1 MAHKEKIDYLLIN
14 LRELEKLIAGMRDM
28 EIFPASFFSQC
39 FSLSRQLMNELHS
52 LEAEQIEELARQ
64 MEEHR
69 KLIESIPPRDMAAST
84 TAQPA
89 FPAEE
94 HARHRQAEQPFHRAT
109 PSAPQ
114 PPLPPPLA
122 ETETE
127 PAAPAAHR
135 LTGEPTDEV
144 PGRPEPA
151 TLPPPPPEAVPA
163 PPTIPQPQPEIPLP
177 ETPAIKTSAETLEK
191 GPSAPGTG
199 TREIPMARTRPVVSP
214 EVTIGEK
221 PTISLNEVLEK
232 KNLSDFRKA
241 FSLNDRFRF
250 RRELFGGDEE
260 KMNRA
265 IRDLNELTTYEDSIS
280 YLHHQ
285 LQWNV
290 DDAAVADFILLLEK
304 RFS

>member
-1 MAHKEKIDYLLIN
+1 MAHQEKIDYLLIN
-14 LRELEKLIAGMRDM
+14 LRELEKLIAGMRDT
-28 EIFPASFFSQC
+28 EIYPASFFSQC

-52 LEAEQIEELARQ
+52 LETEQIEELARQ

-69 KLIESIPPRDMAAST
+69 KLIESIPRRDIAPP
-84 TAQPA
+84 TATAEPA
-89 FPAEE
+89 FPADE
-94 HARHRQAEQPFHRAT
+94 HLAGRPAAQSFSS
-109 PSAPQ
+109 SAPAV
-114 PPLPPPLA
+114 PP
-122 ETETE
+122 T
-127 PAAPAAHR
+127 PASAPKTDTPAPAAHR
-135 LTGEPTDEV
+135 LTGEPLVEA
-144 PGRPEPA
+144 PGCSESA
-151 TLPPPPPEAVPA
+151 TLPPPPPETVPA
-163 PPTIPQPQPEIPLP
+163 PPTIPQPLPEIPFPENPATKISP
-177 ETPAIKTSAETLEK
+177 ETPEK
-191 GPSAPGTG
+191 ASSAPGTG
-199 TREIPMARTRPVVSP
+199 LKEISMARTRPVVSP

-221 PTISLNEVLEK
+221 PTISLNEVLER

-260 KMNRA
+260 KMNRV
-265 IRDLNELTTYEDSIS
+265 IRELNELATYEDSIS

>member
-28 EIFPASFFSQC
+28 EIYPASFFSQC
-39 FSLSRQLMNELHS
+39 FSLSHQLMNELHS
-52 LEAEQIEELARQ
+52 LEAEQIQELAQQ

-69 KLIESIPPRDMAAST
+69 KLIESIPPHPMAAPPV
-84 TAQPA
+84 APAPPVFPVEEPLANQQADQPVRL
-89 FPAEE
+89 
-94 HARHRQAEQPFHRAT
+94 HT
-109 PSAPQ
+109 PPEPL
-114 PPLPPPLA
+114 PPLPVSEPETVAPVAAVSRPANEPLGD
-122 ETETE
+122 E
-127 PAAPAAHR
+127 PDR
-135 LTGEPTDEV
+135 REQD
-144 PGRPEPA
+144 
-151 TLPPPPPEAVPA
+151 TLPPPPP
-163 PPTIPQPQPEIPLP
+163 
-177 ETPAIKTSAETLEK
+177 
-191 GPSAPGTG
+191 
-199 TREIPMARTRPVVSP
+199 
-214 EVTIGEK
+214 VTIGEK

-260 KMNRA
+260 KMNRT
-265 IRDLNELTTYEDSIS
+265 IRDLNELTTYEDSIG
-280 YLHHQ
+280 YLHTQ

>member
-1 MAHKEKIDYLLIN
+1 MAHQEKIDYLLIN

-28 EIFPASFFSQC
+28 EIYPASFFSQC

-52 LEAEQIEELARQ
+52 LETEQIEELARQ

-69 KLIESIPPRDMAAST
+69 QLIESIPPR
-84 TAQPA
+84 QI
-89 FPAEE
+89 E
-94 HARHRQAEQPFHRAT
+94 
-109 PSAPQ
+109 
-114 PPLPPPLA
+114 
-122 ETETE
+122 
-127 PAAPAAHR
+127 APAA
-135 LTGEPTDEV
+135 TPV
-144 PGRPEPA
+144 PPIAPAPPVSPSPEPLA
-151 TLPPPPPEAVPA
+151 HRQTEQPVGAYTPPEPLTLRPASEPETVVPVAAVSSPADEPLGEEPIRRKQDTPPPPPPA
-163 PPTIPQPQPEIPLP
+163 
-177 ETPAIKTSAETLEK
+177 
-191 GPSAPGTG
+191 
-199 TREIPMARTRPVVSP
+199 
-214 EVTIGEK
+214 TIGEK

-265 IRDLNELTTYEDSIS
+265 IRDLNELTTYEDSIG